1 MGLDI
6 FFAEDVRNALL
17 AADEASSST
26 ARVCAAVGG
35 DQVTLRAYLEGYRAA
50 LTTVALA
57 FGLSPAIIAS
67 QHETLEVEAR
77 TVGDVLPTGGEGD
90 VPPRLADDERALV
103 RYALEHLGGK
113 FNIRDLAE
121 AFKGHISQR
130 QIEHL
135 SRAWEAR
142 GWLVAGPTRADGK
155 RITDE
160 LKELANRRGAEQAE

>member
-6 FFAEDVRNALL
+6 FFSEDIRNALL

-35 DQVTLRAYLEGYRAA
+35 DQVTLRAYLEGYHAA

-57 FGLSPAIIAS
+57 FGLSPAIITG
-67 QHETLEVEAR
+67 QRETLEVKAR
-77 TVGDVLPTGGEGD
+77 TVGEIPST
-90 VPPRLADDERALV
+90 LADDERALV
-103 RYALEHLGGK
+103 CYALEHLGGK

-121 AFKGHISQR
+121 AFRGHISQR
-130 QIEHL
+130 RIEQL
-135 SRAWEAR
+135 SRQWESV

-155 RITDE
+155 SITEE
-160 LKELANRRGAEQAE
+160 LLAIAVSQG